1 VYPSIVYSIVPLQM
15 LGRARRSSA
24 ISTNAGENTD
34 RAGRVKARMDV
45 EQLWPATRLIQQHG
59 L

>member
-1 VYPSIVYSIVPLQM
+1 M

-24 ISTNAGENTD
+24 ISTNAGENADNAGENAD

-45 EQLWPATRLIQQHG
+45 EQL
-59 L
+59 